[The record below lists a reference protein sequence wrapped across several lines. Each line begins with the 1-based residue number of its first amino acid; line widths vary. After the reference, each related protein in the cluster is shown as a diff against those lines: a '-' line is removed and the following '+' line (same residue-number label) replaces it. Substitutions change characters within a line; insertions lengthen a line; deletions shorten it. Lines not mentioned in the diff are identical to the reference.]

1 MAGGTI
7 IDATNGCGCC
17 EGIAAETPG
26 AIFNRPGLSAIAYR
40 AGTHQQF
47 KATLLTR
54 LHSSRQPAL
63 LDLRTRDDD
72 DFTIALCDALATVAD
87 VLTFYTERIANE
99 AYLRTAVERR
109 SVLELAQL
117 IGYQLRPVVAASTRL
132 AFTFDDTPGA
142 FGTALGAPIISQI
155 LPEPAPTVVIDI

>member
-109 SVLELAQL
+109 SVLELAQNNL
-117 IGYQLRPVVAASTRL
+117 SSCLSLHLDCFGS
-132 AFTFDDTPGA
+132 GA
-142 FGTALGAPIISQI
+142 GADLVQI
-155 LPEPAPTVVIDI
+155 KRDIFRDHFCHSD